1 MDVIATVNISNGEF
15 EEWMIFFKSYEHLR
29 HKYVKNEIITPIS
42 RSKAEVSFTIT
53 DLDGLTELSSSQLL
67 REGEDRLGV
76 SVEVREKPHNPLT

>member
-15 EEWMIFFKSYEHLR
+15 EEWIEFFKSYEQLR
-29 HKYVKNEIITPIS
+29 HKYVKNEIITQIS
-42 RSKAEVSFTIT
+42 SSKAEVSFTIT

-76 SVEVREKPHNPLT
+76 SVEVRERPHNQLT

>member
-15 EEWMIFFKSYEHLR
+15 EEWMEFFKSYEQLR

-42 RSKAEVSFTIT
+42 PSKAEVSFTIT

-76 SVEVREKPHNPLT
+76 SVEVRERPHNQLT